1 MSASIHKAVFQF
13 NWKVRSFQPAASETV
28 WQSNSKILS
37 LFGEFRYQATWLL
50 GGGGGGGT
58 GEVNIFMS
66 LSVSWGG
73 PLSLITLKLKYN
85 IS

>member
-1 MSASIHKAVFQF
+1 MVSIGHLIPWPENPGYHTQ
-13 NWKVRSFQPAASETV
+13 V
-28 WQSNSKILS
+28 WDNNSKILS

-50 GGGGGGGT
+50 GGGGGGG